1 MNPIYDRRIDHPA
14 AWTSAEIGGKEGLTH
29 RMGPEHVQALAE
41 LVERTRH
48 LAPDAVTRADFDHPL
63 INDLMKGVRFELMN
77 GRGAIVLQGL
87 DMSRTSLEDY
97 SRIYWGLG
105 AHLGQGAVQSYRGD
119 RIGHVQKE
127 EDNPTGRGYLMDVE
141 LRSHTDF
148 HEILSLASF
157 RKAPEGGESGV
168 VSSLAIHN
176 VLLEEAPHHL
186 EALYEGFFHEL
197 AGTQQVTAD
206 KVPVFCNVD
215 GKVSCYFHGLFQMAA
230 AKTLGVPVP
239 PELVEAQKAFSAIAA
254 RPDIRADFMLE
265 PGEMLFWHNFLMLHS
280 RTAFSD
286 TPEQKRLL
294 LRLWLNVPGGR
305 PMHPSF
311 TERAR
316 AMDKIHESGQAAI
329 HYTKAGVLSPAP
341 EPVEAA

>member
-14 AWTSAEIGGKEGLTH
+14 AWTSAEVGGKEGLMH
-29 RMGPEHVQALAE
+29 RMGPEHVEALWE
-41 LVERTRH
+41 LVEKTRH

-63 INDLMKGVRFELMN
+63 VNDLMTAMRFELMQAK
-77 GRGAIVLQGL
+77 GAVILTGL
-87 DMSRTSLEDY
+87 DMTGVSVEDY

-105 AHLGQGAVQSYRGD
+105 THLGQGAVQSYRGD

-148 HEILSLASF
+148 HEILSLASY
-157 RKAPEGGESGV
+157 RKSAEGGYSGV

-186 EALYEGFFHEL
+186 KALYEGFFHEL
-197 AGTQQVTAD
+197 AGTQEVTAE

-215 GKVSCYFHGLFQMAA
+215 GQVSCYYHGLFQRAA
-230 AKTLGVPVP
+230 AKTLGVDIPE
-239 PELVEAQKAFSAIAA
+239 ELVKAQEAFSEIAS
-254 RPDIRADFMLE
+254 RPEIRADFMLE

-280 RTAFSD
+280 RTAFND

-316 AMDKIHESGQAAI
+316 AMDRIHDSGQAAI
-329 HYTKAGVLSPAP
+329 HYAKAGVLEHASDHAP
-341 EPVEAA
+341 M